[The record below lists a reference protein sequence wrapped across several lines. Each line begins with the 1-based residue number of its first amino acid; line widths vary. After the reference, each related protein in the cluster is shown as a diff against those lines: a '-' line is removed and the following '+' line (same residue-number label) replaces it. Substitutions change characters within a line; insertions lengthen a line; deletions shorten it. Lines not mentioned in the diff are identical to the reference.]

1 MLTEGGAEQQNR
13 PPSAVS
19 EPTAEQVQKSN
30 KTKLLIRITTAAVAA
45 GITCSVLS
53 ATVGWPLAI
62 LGAFLIWAGAWELG
76 DLMRWQGWAR
86 FFATAAALAAIA
98 GVAGT
103 FYNNK
108 DQTYVLY
115 TTSILC
121 LVGILTAV
129 WNVRS
134 KIGIGINWLSILWLV
149 APILTLLALHE
160 WRPSPPNA
168 PHPVLFIL
176 LPIWAG
182 DTAAY
187 FIGKKF
193 GRRKLAPNVSP
204 KKTVEGSIAHLAAAV
219 GLALALASPFH
230 VGWLPALLIGLSAG
244 IFGQLGDLFESWL
257 KRHTGVKDSGG
268 ILPGH
273 GGILDR
279 IDSILAASIPSCWVM
294 ITLAPHLF
302 HVKHVALQFFW

>member
-13 PPSAVS
+13 PPSAVDQ
-19 EPTAEQVQKSN
+19 PQKSS
-30 KTKLLIRITTAAVAA
+30 KATLLLRIATAVVAA

-53 ATVGWPLAI
+53 VSVGWPLAL

-86 FFATAAALAAIA
+86 FFATAAALSAVA

-103 FYNNK
+103 FYNNREH
-108 DQTYVLY
+108 TYLLY
-115 TTSILC
+115 TTTILF
-121 LVGILTAV
+121 LVGIATAV

-149 APILTLLALHE
+149 SPILTLLAIHE
-160 WRPSPPNA
+160 WRGIPA
-168 PHPVLFIL
+168 VTPHPVLFMLI
-176 LPIWAG
+176 PIWAG

-187 FIGKKF
+187 FFGRKF
-193 GRRKLAPNVSP
+193 GRRPLAPLISP
-204 KKTVEGSIAHLAAAV
+204 KKTIEGGIANIIAAV
-219 GLALALASPFH
+219 GTAAALAPYFK
-230 VGWLPALLIGLSAG
+230 VDWLPAVLVGLSAG
-244 IFGQLGDLFESWL
+244 ILGQCGDLFESWL

-268 ILPGH
+268 LLPGH

-279 IDSILAASIPSCWVM
+279 IDSVLFAAIPSCWV
-294 ITLAPHLF
+294 IVLLAPQMF
-302 HVKHVALQFFW
+302 HVKQ